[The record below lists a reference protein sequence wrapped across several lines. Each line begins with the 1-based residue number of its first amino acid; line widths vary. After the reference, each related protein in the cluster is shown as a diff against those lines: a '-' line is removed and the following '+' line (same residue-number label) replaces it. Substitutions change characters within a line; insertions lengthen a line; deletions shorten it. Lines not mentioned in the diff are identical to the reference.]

1 MLSLELDLSV
11 IQTKEELMEWLRKG
25 FDFPGYFGE
34 NWDAVEEC
42 LYDSCAEDTEIL
54 LMNED
59 DLSDELETELPRLE
73 RILKNFNNAGELS
86 ITLVHEED

>member
-1 MLSLELDLSV
+1 MLSLELDLNT
-11 IQTKEELMEWLRKG
+11 IQTKEELMEWLGKS
-25 FDFPGYFGE
+25 FDFPNYFGG

-59 DLSDELETELPRLE
+59 DLSDELETELPRME

>member
-11 IQTKEELMEWLRKG
+11 IQTKEELMEWLRKS
-25 FDFPGYFGE
+25 FDFPSYFGG

-86 ITLVHEED
+86 IALVHEED

>member
-11 IQTKEELMEWLRKG
+11 IQTKEELMEWLRKS
-25 FDFPGYFGE
+25 FDFPSYFGG

>member
-1 MLSLELDLSV
+1 
-11 IQTKEELMEWLRKG
+11 MEWLRKS
-25 FDFPGYFGE
+25 FDFPGYFGG

>member
-1 MLSLELDLSV
+1 MLSLELDLNV
-11 IQTKEELMEWLRKG
+11 IQTKEELMEWLRKS
-25 FDFPGYFGE
+25 FDFPSYFGE

-59 DLSDELETELPRLE
+59 DLSDELETELPRME

>member
-1 MLSLELDLSV
+1 
-11 IQTKEELMEWLRKG
+11 MEWLRKG

>member
-11 IQTKEELMEWLRKG
+11 IQTKEELMEWLRKS
-25 FDFPGYFGE
+25 FDFPGYFGG

>member
-1 MLSLELDLSV
+1 
-11 IQTKEELMEWLRKG
+11 MEWLRKS
-25 FDFPGYFGE
+25 FDFPSYFGG

>member
-1 MLSLELDLSV
+1 
-11 IQTKEELMEWLRKG
+11 MEWLRKS
-25 FDFPGYFGE
+25 FDFPSYFGG

-86 ITLVHEED
+86 IALVHEED

>member
-11 IQTKEELMEWLRKG
+11 IQTKEELMEWLRKS
-25 FDFPGYFGE
+25 FDFPGYFGG

-54 LMNED
+54 LLNED

>member
-1 MLSLELDLSV
+1 MLSLELDLNV
-11 IQTKEELMEWLRKG
+11 IQTKEELMEWLRKS
-25 FDFPGYFGE
+25 FDFPSYFGG

-86 ITLVHEED
+86 ITLIHEED

>member
-1 MLSLELDLSV
+1 MLSLELDLNAL
-11 IQTKEELMEWLRKG
+11 QTKEELMEWLRKS
-25 FDFPGYFGE
+25 FDFPGYFGG